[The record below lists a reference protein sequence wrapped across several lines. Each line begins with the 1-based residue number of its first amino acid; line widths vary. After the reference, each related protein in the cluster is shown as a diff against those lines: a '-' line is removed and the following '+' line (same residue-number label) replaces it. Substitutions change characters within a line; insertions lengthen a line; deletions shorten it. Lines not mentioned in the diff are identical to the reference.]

1 MPTGTLYLVGT
12 PIGNLKDITLRALE
26 VLRAC
31 DVIYCEDTRHSLKLL
46 SAHGI
51 SKPTSSFHQF
61 SDDTVV
67 ARVRDSLLA
76 GKEVAYITDAGM
88 PGCADPGPELVAMC
102 RAEGLAVDVIPGPSA
117 LATALAYLPVHP
129 RAFTFMSFPGKKR
142 RDLEQLAEEMTKL
155 GHPCVVFIGPHDLP
169 KLAEVTVGIMPE
181 ATQVLVCREL
191 TKLFQD
197 VRLVTL
203 AGLVE
208 LAQENPR
215 GELTLIF
222 LPPEQLSAKETG
234 AAPEL
239 EDALKAVSALD
250 LSARDKMRVLTAL
263 FPSAKAQIRDAVY
276 NKEARAKRGSA

>member
-26 VLRAC
+26 ALRAC

-61 SDDTVV
+61 SGDAVV

-76 GKEVAYITDAGM
+76 GKDVAYITDAGM

-117 LATALAYLPVHP
+117 LATALAYLPLHP

-169 KLAEVTVGIMPE
+169 KLAEVTAGIMPE

-191 TKLFQD
+191 TKMFQE
-197 VRLVTL
+197 VRLVAL
-203 AGLVE
+203 PGLVE

-239 EDALKAVSALD
+239 EDAVKAVSALD